1 MDGKHLYD
9 YARTNTPL
17 PRPIEPRKCTV
28 SELELTAWHEGGAH
42 SYKWPSASLSP
53 EEAKERRAAERLL
66 ADSAS
71 TGDRSAEP
79 EFAAPGVD
87 DDGSQA
93 PTFSLR
99 MKVSGGTYVRSI
111 VHDLGIALG
120 SAAHVVQLDRTVQG
134 DVPLDDCVDW
144 PTLRD
149 ALEAH
154 EAGREPAVG
163 ESGRGEYEEEVLRCF
178 RPSEA
183 FEDA

>member
-17 PRPIEPRKCTV
+17 PRPIEPRTCTV
-28 SELELTAWHEGGAH
+28 SELELTAWHDGGSH
-42 SYKWPSASLSP
+42 SYKWPTASLSA
-53 EEAKERRAAERLL
+53 EEMAERQAAERLL
-66 ADSAS
+66 SKAAD
-71 TGDRSAEP
+71 D
-79 EFAAPGVD
+79 AAPTEADVPTLD
-87 DDGSQA
+87 ADEDGSQA

-111 VHDLGIALG
+111 VHDLGLALG

-154 EAGREPAVG
+154 EAGREPAIG
-163 ESGRGEYEEEVLRCF
+163 ESGRAEYEEEVLRCF

-183 FEDA
+183 FE